1 MVAIS
6 GTSWFTLASV
16 ATVLFATV
24 TNAHLSMTVSKA
36 VDNTY
41 LTTAVRVPH
50 GCQSANGSPTRAI
63 TVTLPAGVMRAQFEN
78 IAGWNIT
85 TESEAVDPP
94 VTMGSSQITSRVK
107 TVRWEGGPLPQGQYK
122 DFGMRIFLPAAK
134 DDSKSEL
141 IFFPV
146 LQECETGR
154 DLWNQIPDTEGYN
167 HELQRD
173 APHIEINT
181 HPDDTPWTENRLVK
195 GQTSTASVNVVNSG
209 SASLLA
215 AAVAAHYLI

>member
-1 MVAIS
+1 M
-6 GTSWFTLASV
+6 GT
-16 ATVLFATV
+16 
-24 TNAHLSMTVSKA
+24 
-36 VDNTY
+36 
-41 LTTAVRVPH
+41 
-50 GCQSANGSPTRAI
+50 
-63 TVTLPAGVMRAQFEN
+63 
-78 IAGWNIT
+78 
-85 TESEAVDPP
+85 
-94 VTMGSSQITSRVK
+94 SQITSRVK
-107 TVRWEGGPLPQGQYK
+107 TIRWEGGPLPQGQYK

-195 GQTSTASVNVVNSG
+195 GQTSAASSTITNSG
-209 SASLLA
+209 AISLLV
-215 AAVAAHYLI
+215 AAVAAYYLI